1 MLKQHK
7 LRYVISEHNR
17 EALSVGNGLR
27 KARCSGRVTTRE
39 REGRAGAS
47 PEKCTQC
54 TTREAAKRDHAV
66 GGARKGGSKKI

>member
-1 MLKQHK
+1 M
-7 LRYVISEHNR
+7 ISGYNR
-17 EALSVGNGLR
+17 EALSVGNELR
-27 KARCSGRVTTRE
+27 KARCSRRVTTRE
-39 REGRAGAS
+39 REDSGRS

>member
-1 MLKQHK
+1 MIA
-7 LRYVISEHNR
+7 RS
-17 EALSVGNGLR
+17 AR
-27 KARCSGRVTTRE
+27 KSATLGKGDDEKE
-39 REGRAGAS
+39 REGKRARTS

>member
-1 MLKQHK
+1 MIA
-7 LRYVISEHNR
+7 RS
-17 EALSVGNGLR
+17 AR
-27 KARCSGRVTTRE
+27 KGATLGKSDETRKRE
-39 REGRAGAS
+39 RESRGARTS